1 MFCLN
6 TLAVQFMIR
15 NNSWQVVKKQTSRF
29 STSVD
34 FTSPIYYRYIYIY
47 IEIYI
52 STFRCS
58 FRDVHKNIVYWN
70 LEIYLL
76 PNQFLYHG
84 TQTLNLFQQMNK
96 GLNKQLPFSS
106 FNNSF
111 SFSRFVKFH
120 SKVVLIMYY
129 QELKKPKSCRFI
141 AYRMSHNC

>member
-6 TLAVQFMIR
+6 TLAVQVMIR

-29 STSVD
+29 STSVY
-34 FTSPIYYRYIYIY
+34 FTSPIYHRYIYIS
-47 IEIYI
+47 YI
-52 STFRCS
+52 SFRFS

-76 PNQFLYHG
+76 SNQFLYHG

-96 GLNKQLPFSS
+96 RLNKQLPFSS

-120 SKVVLIMYY
+120 SKVVIIMSY
-129 QELKKPKSCRFI
+129 QELKKPKSCWFI

>member
-6 TLAVQFMIR
+6 TLAVQVMIR

-29 STSVD
+29 STSVY
-34 FTSPIYYRYIYIY
+34 FTSPIYHRYIYIS
-47 IEIYI
+47 YI
-52 STFRCS
+52 SFHFS

-76 PNQFLYHG
+76 SNHFLYHG

>member
-6 TLAVQFMIR
+6 TLAVQVMIR

-29 STSVD
+29 STSVY
-34 FTSPIYYRYIYIY
+34 FTSPIYHRYRYIYIY
-47 IEIYI
+47 I
-52 STFRCS
+52 STFRFS
-58 FRDVHKNIVYWN
+58 FRDVLKNIVYWN

-76 PNQFLYHG
+76 SNHFLYHG

-96 GLNKQLPFSS
+96 RLNKQLPFSS

-120 SKVVLIMYY
+120 SKVVIIVLPRT
-129 QELKKPKSCRFI
+129 EEAKKLQV
-141 AYRMSHNC
+141 YRLSNVP

>member
-6 TLAVQFMIR
+6 TLAVQVMIR

-29 STSVD
+29 STSVY
-34 FTSPIYYRYIYIY
+34 FTSPIYHRYIYIS
-47 IEIYI
+47 YI
-52 STFRCS
+52 SFRFS

-76 PNQFLYHG
+76 SNHFLYHG

-96 GLNKQLPFSS
+96 RLNKQLPFSS

-120 SKVVLIMYY
+120 SKVVIIMSY
-129 QELKKPKSCRFI
+129 QELTKPKSCRFI